1 MRPRSPQ
8 QDRRIRTMIAIVIIL
23 LSIIP
28 FLGLDPYTINY
39 TGLFQQRP
47 LRTWLCMGPALILQG
62 WLFMTAV
69 TKTAG
74 GSSLRVPSFILL
86 IGVIGLMIMPY
97 RKEHDLT
104 TNLHLVLAFIVL
116 LLLNGIIFRILFLKQ
131 KLILFYAGG
140 CVLAFFTA
148 LTASSINGLS
158 ELIYAAV
165 LTITLLQA
173 GL

>member
-8 QDRRIRTMIAIVIIL
+8 QDRRIRTMIAAVIIL

-28 FLGLDPYTINY
+28 FIGLDPYTVNY
-39 TGLFQQRP
+39 TGLFQQCP
-47 LRTWLCMGPALILQG
+47 LLTWLCMGPALILQG

-69 TKTAG
+69 KKTAG
-74 GSSLRVPSFILL
+74 ASPLRLPSHLLL

-97 RKEHDLT
+97 RKEHDLS

-116 LLLNGIIFRILFLKQ
+116 VLLNVLMFRILFSKQ
-131 KLILFYAGG
+131 KLLLFYAGG
-140 CVLAFFTA
+140 CMLAFFTA
-148 LTASSINGLS
+148 LTVSSINGLS

-165 LTITLLQA
+165 LTITLYQA

>member
-8 QDRRIRTMIAIVIIL
+8 QDRRIRTMTTAAIII

-28 FLGLDPYTINY
+28 FVGLDPYHINY

-47 LRTWLCMGPALILQG
+47 LLTWLCMGPALILQG
-62 WLFMTAV
+62 RLFMTAV
-69 TKTAG
+69 KKTAG
-74 GSSLRVPSFILL
+74 GSFLRIPSLILL

-97 RKEHDLT
+97 RKEHDLS

-116 LLLNGIIFRILFLKQ
+116 VLLNVLMFRVLFPKQ
-131 KLILFYAGG
+131 KLLLFYAGG
-140 CVLAFFTA
+140 CMLAFFTA

-158 ELIYAAV
+158 ELIYAVV

>member
-8 QDRRIRTMIAIVIIL
+8 QDRRIRTMIAVVIIL

-28 FLGLDPYTINY
+28 FAGLNPNTVNY

-47 LRTWLCMGPALILQG
+47 LLTWLCMGPALILQG

-74 GSSLRVPSFILL
+74 ASSLRVPSLVLL
-86 IGVIGLMIMPY
+86 IGVITLMIMPY
-97 RKEHDLT
+97 RKEYDLS
-104 TNLHLVLAFIVL
+104 TNLHLVLAFAVLVL
-116 LLLNGIIFRILFLKQ
+116 LNVLVLKILFLKQ
-131 KLILFYAGG
+131 KLLLFYVSG
-140 CVLAFFTA
+140 CVLSFFTA

-158 ELIYAAV
+158 ELIYALV
-165 LTITLLQA
+165 LTITLVQA

>member
-8 QDRRIRTMIAIVIIL
+8 QDRRIRTMIAAVIIL

-28 FLGLDPYTINY
+28 FAGLNPYTVNY

-47 LRTWLCMGPALILQG
+47 LLTWLCMGPALILQG

-69 TKTAG
+69 RKTPG
-74 GSSLRVPSFILL
+74 GSSLRIPSLFLL
-86 IGVIGLMIMPY
+86 AGVIALMIMPY
-97 RKEHDLT
+97 RKEHDLS
-104 TNLHLVLAFIVL
+104 TNLHLVLAFAVLVL
-116 LLLNGIIFRILFLKQ
+116 LNVLVFRILFFKQ
-131 KLILFYAGG
+131 KLLLFYAGS

-148 LTASSINGLS
+148 LTTSSINGLS

-165 LTITLLQA
+165 LTVSLCMA

>member
-8 QDRRIRTMIAIVIIL
+8 QDRNLRLLTAGIIL
-23 LSIIP
+23 VLSVIP
-28 FLGLDPYTINY
+28 FAGLDPYTVNY

-47 LRTWLCMGPALILQG
+47 LLTWLCMGPALILQG
-62 WLFMTAV
+62 GLFMTAV

-74 GSSLRVPSFILL
+74 GSSLRLPSLLLL

-116 LLLNGIIFRILFLKQ
+116 VLLNGIIFRILLFRQ
-131 KLILFYAGG
+131 KLLLFYAGG
-140 CVLAFFTA
+140 CMLAFFAA

-158 ELIYAAV
+158 ELVYAAV
-165 LTITLLQA
+165 LTITLYQA
-173 GL
+173 GQ

>member
-8 QDRRIRTMIAIVIIL
+8 QDRNLRLLTAGIIL
-23 LSIIP
+23 VLSVIP
-28 FLGLDPYTINY
+28 FIGLDPYTINY

-47 LRTWLCMGPALILQG
+47 LLTWLCMGPALILQG
-62 WLFMTAV
+62 WLFMTAIK
-69 TKTAG
+69 KTAG
-74 GSSLRVPSFILL
+74 ASSLRLPSLILL

-97 RKEHDLT
+97 RKEHDLS
-104 TNLHLVLAFIVL
+104 TNLHLVLAFAVLVL
-116 LLLNGIIFRILFLKQ
+116 LNVLVLKILFLKL
-131 KLILFYAGG
+131 KLLLFYAGG
-140 CVLAFFTA
+140 CVLSFFTA

-165 LTITLLQA
+165 LTITLVQA

>member
-8 QDRRIRTMIAIVIIL
+8 QDRNLRLLTAGIIL
-23 LSIIP
+23 VLSVIP
-28 FLGLDPYTINY
+28 FIGLDPYTVNY

-47 LRTWLCMGPALILQG
+47 LLTWLCMGPALILQG

-74 GSSLRVPSFILL
+74 ASSLRVPSLVLL
-86 IGVIGLMIMPY
+86 IGVITLMIMPY
-97 RKEHDLT
+97 RKEYDLS
-104 TNLHLVLAFIVL
+104 TNLHLVLAFAVLVL
-116 LLLNGIIFRILFLKQ
+116 LNVLVLKILFLKQ
-131 KLILFYAGG
+131 KLLLFYAGG
-140 CVLAFFTA
+140 CVLSFFTA

-158 ELIYAAV
+158 ELIYALV
-165 LTITLLQA
+165 LTITLVQA

>member
-8 QDRRIRTMIAIVIIL
+8 QDRRIRTMIAAVIIL

-28 FLGLDPYTINY
+28 FAGLNPYTVNY

-47 LRTWLCMGPALILQG
+47 LLTWLCMGPALILQG

-69 TKTAG
+69 KKTAG
-74 GSSLRVPSFILL
+74 ASSLRLPSLLLL

-116 LLLNGIIFRILFLKQ
+116 VLLNGIIFRILFFRQ
-131 KLILFYAGG
+131 KLLLFYAGG
-140 CVLAFFTA
+140 CMLAFFTA

-158 ELIYAAV
+158 ELVYAAV
-165 LTITLLQA
+165 LTITLYQA
-173 GL
+173 GQ

>member
-8 QDRRIRTMIAIVIIL
+8 QDRNLRLLTAGIIL
-23 LSIIP
+23 VLSVIP
-28 FLGLDPYTINY
+28 FIGLDPYTINY

-47 LRTWLCMGPALILQG
+47 LLTWLCMGPALILQG
-62 WLFMTAV
+62 WLFMTAIK
-69 TKTAG
+69 KTAG
-74 GSSLRVPSFILL
+74 ASSLRLPSLILL

-97 RKEHDLT
+97 RKEHDLS
-104 TNLHLVLAFIVL
+104 TNLHLVLAFAVLVL
-116 LLLNGIIFRILFLKQ
+116 LNVLVLKILFLKQ
-131 KLILFYAGG
+131 KLLLFYAGG
-140 CVLAFFTA
+140 CVLSFFTA

-165 LTITLLQA
+165 LTITLVQA